1 MSRGSTG
8 GKSVFSRKVIFRN
21 MYRCQEVS
29 MKNWNLQNPLPGGFQ
44 THLMTSASKNECPR
58 TKFQPKLSQ
67 ETSDLKFFVRKT
79 CFETQ
84 FLVGTKINVFWTL
97 MMIIRVGFGWY
108 WNKFWSYWSTERFF
122 FSEKKCLF
130 EIYLRFC

>member
-1 MSRGSTG
+1 
-8 GKSVFSRKVIFRN
+8 
-21 MYRCQEVS
+21 

-67 ETSDLKFFVRKT
+67 ETSNLKFFVRKT

-97 MMIIRVGFGWY
+97 MMIINDDHSSGIWLVLEQILELLGYREIFFQKKSAFLKKMLDFVRCWGF
-108 WNKFWSYWSTERFF
+108 
-122 FSEKKCLF
+122 
-130 EIYLRFC
+130 